1 LVCSKNRRSASYWRK
16 FGKSIKSYYIHVMTK
31 EKEYT
36 RFITDP
42 VMEPYFI
49 SMDDSCMTVN
59 IRVTP
64 DARYT
69 DSTKEYTKILGHY
82 SNINSALKAIVRDKI
97 NSESYDSLKGYMDT
111 YENITEQ
118 LNQVLNK

>member
-1 LVCSKNRRSASYWRK
+1 MS
-16 FGKSIKSYYIHVMTK
+16 T

-49 SMDDSCMTVN
+49 SMDDNCMTVN
-59 IRVTP
+59 VRVIP

-69 DSTKEYTKILGHY
+69 DSGKEYTKIIGHY
-82 SNINSALKAIVRDKI
+82 SNLSSALKSIAKDKT
-97 NSESYDSLKGYMDT
+97 NSKSYDSLQKYINEYNNTIDSF
-111 YENITEQ
+111 TE
-118 LNQVLNK
+118 KISI

>member
-1 LVCSKNRRSASYWRK
+1 
-16 FGKSIKSYYIHVMTK
+16 MTK

-49 SMDDSCMTVN
+49 SMDDNCMTVN
-59 IRVTP
+59 VKVIP

-69 DSTKEYTKILGHY
+69 DSGKEYTKIIGHY
-82 SNINSALKAIVRDKI
+82 SNLGTALRSIAKEKVNSK
-97 NSESYDSLKGYMDT
+97 SYDSLKT
-111 YENITEQ
+111 YINEYTTLIDSFTETI
-118 LNQVLNK
+118 KI

>member
-1 LVCSKNRRSASYWRK
+1 MS
-16 FGKSIKSYYIHVMTK
+16 T

-49 SMDDSCMTVN
+49 SMDDNCMTVN
-59 IRVTP
+59 VKVIP

-69 DSTKEYTKILGHY
+69 DSGKEYTKIIGHY
-82 SNINSALKAIVRDKI
+82 SNLGTALRSIAKEKVNSK
-97 NSESYDSLKGYMDT
+97 SYDSLKGYINEYTTLIDSF
-111 YENITEQ
+111 TETIK
-118 LNQVLNK
+118 L

>member
-1 LVCSKNRRSASYWRK
+1 MS
-16 FGKSIKSYYIHVMTK
+16 T

-49 SMDDSCMTVN
+49 SMDDNCMTVN
-59 IRVTP
+59 IKVIP

-69 DSTKEYTKILGHY
+69 DSGKEYTKIVGHY
-82 SNINSALKAIVRDKI
+82 SNLGSALKSIAKDKV
-97 NSESYDSLKGYMDT
+97 NSKSYDSIQSYVAEYQNMINSFTEK
-111 YENITEQ
+111 IT
-118 LNQVLNK
+118 L

>member
-1 LVCSKNRRSASYWRK
+1 
-16 FGKSIKSYYIHVMTK
+16 MTK

-82 SNINSALKAIVRDKI
+82 SNINSALKAIVRDKT

-111 YENITEQ
+111 YDNLIEQ